1 MLVRTASLLALA
13 GALASPAWASE
24 TAATADATAAGS
36 NEAAADDQGSA
47 GGVILVT
54 GTRDT
59 YGAHSTGSATR
70 TDTPLVDV
78 PQAVS
83 VVTERQI
90 DDQAMRSV
98 ADVLRYVP
106 GTMVGQ
112 GEGHRDQITIRGNNS
127 TADFFVD
134 GLRDDIQYYRPLY
147 NLQRVEVLR
156 GPNAMIFGRGGG
168 GGVINR
174 VTKTPLFESRIGA
187 SGSIDTFG
195 AWYVDA
201 DLNQPLSDS
210 VAARLNAVYEEFGN
224 HRDVFGGRLI
234 AVNPTLRFLP
244 GENTGINLSYE
255 YVDDERVVDRGIPS
269 EQPGTVADPAG
280 PLRGFR
286 DTFFGVPGVNQL
298 GFEGHILRGTVEH
311 RFTPELTLVSRLL
324 YADYDKFYRNA
335 FAATAVTTTA
345 GGVRQVGIEGY
356 FDGFQRENLFS
367 QTDLVWEAATGA
379 VRHTLLAGFEYGRQN
394 TGNQR
399 LNGFFDSGVPTT
411 QGGRRTTVNLT
422 NPMAIPPVTFRPG
435 AGQRA
440 TESDAGILAFYVQ
453 DQVEIGPFEIVA
465 GLRYDRF
472 EIDVTDFITA
482 VTTSRTD
489 NLWSPRL
496 GLIFHPVE
504 NVSLYA
510 SYSRSYLPQSGDQF
524 NSLDVTGANLEP
536 ERFDNYELGV
546 KWQPRQDLLLSAALY
561 QLDRTNTRA
570 PGAAPGTIV
579 ATGEQRSRGLELEA
593 VGQITPA
600 WQVSLGYALQDAE
613 ITETTSAA
621 PAGREVAQVP
631 RHQIALWTRYDF
643 SPGIGAGLGVHHQS
657 ESFASISN
665 AVVLPSYTR
674 VDAAIFF
681 AISDQIEAQVN
692 VENLLDE
699 SYFPTAHNDNNI
711 STGAPLAARGTLR
724 VRF

>member
-1 MLVRTASLLALA
+1 MLIHSVSLLALA
-13 GALASPAWASE
+13 VVGAGPALAGDAV
-24 TAATADATAAGS
+24 ADAVAAD
-36 NEAAADDQGSA
+36 AAADEAQGSS
-47 GGVILVT
+47 GGVIVVT
-54 GTRDT
+54 GTRDQ
-59 YGAHSTGSATR
+59 YGADSTRTATR

-78 PQAVS
+78 PQSVS

-90 DDQAMRSV
+90 DDQAMRSI

-106 GTMVGQ
+106 GTMAGQ

-134 GLRDDIQYYRPLY
+134 GLRDDVQYYRPLY
-147 NLQRVEVLR
+147 NLERVEVLR

-174 VTKTPLFESRIGA
+174 VTKVPEFEAAIGA
-187 SGSIDTFG
+187 SGSVDSFG

-201 DLNQPLSDS
+201 DLNQPLSES
-210 VAARLNAVYEEFGN
+210 VAARLNAVYEDFGN
-224 HRDVFGGRLI
+224 HRDVFDGRLI

-244 GENTGINLSYE
+244 GADTGINLSYE

-269 EQPGTVADPAG
+269 ENGR

-286 DTFFGVPGVNQL
+286 DTFFGVPGVNTL

-335 FAATAVTTTA
+335 FAASAVRPA
-345 GGVRQVGIEGY
+345 GAGRVVDIEAY
-356 FDGFQRENLFS
+356 FDAFQRQNLFS
-367 QTDLVWEAATGA
+367 QNDLVWEFDTGS
-379 VRHTLLAGFEYGRQN
+379 VSHTLLAGFEYGHQDSA
-394 TGNQR
+394 NQR

-411 QGGRRTTVNLT
+411 SGGRRTTVSLT
-422 NPMAIPPVTFRPG
+422 DPIVIPPIAFRAG
-435 AGQRA
+435 AGQRS
-440 TESDAGILAFYVQ
+440 TESDADILAFYVQ
-453 DQVEIGPFEIVA
+453 EQLEAGPFELIA

-472 EIDVTDFITA
+472 DIDVAELITGVA
-482 VTTSRTD
+482 TERTD

-504 NVSLYA
+504 TVSLYA

-536 ERFDNYELGV
+536 ERFENYEIGA
-546 KWQPRQDLLLSAALY
+546 KWEPRDGLLFSAAAY
-561 QLDRTNTRA
+561 RLDRSNTRA
-570 PGAAPGTIV
+570 PGPNPGEV
-579 ATGEQRSRGLELEA
+579 VVTGAQRSRGIELEA
-593 VGQITPA
+593 SGRIRP
-600 WQVSLGYALQDAE
+600 SLQLSFGYTLQEAE
-613 ITETTSAA
+613 IRRTTSAA
-621 PAGREVAQVP
+621 PAGRDVPQVP
-631 RHQIALWTRYDF
+631 RHIASLWARYDVT
-643 SPGIGAGLGVHHQS
+643 PRIGAGIGIHHQS
-657 ESFASISN
+657 KSFASISN
-665 AVVLPSYTR
+665 AVLLPSYTR
-674 VDAAIFF
+674 VDAALFF
-681 AISDQIEAQVN
+681 RVAEGVEAQLN

-711 STGAPLAARGTLR
+711 STGAPLSVRGTLR
-724 VRF
+724 VGF